1 MLQCW
6 QQVPHNR
13 PSFTQLRSIFST
25 MLQASA
31 VDTYI
36 ELQVDEQAPYYRV
49 KAEDKGEGFSTT
61 STISDDD
68 SVGSFDNQKSEVE
81 KSEVEEFSVLCL
93 EQEPTKELER
103 SSNQSVSPDR
113 NTTSGSIKGVSA
125 LMPSALNLYV
135 TEPQQVAESAGG
147 TDS

>member
-1 MLQCW
+1 M
-6 QQVPHNR
+6 
-13 PSFTQLRSIFST
+13 
-25 MLQASA
+25 
-31 VDTYI
+31 DTYI

-49 KAEDKGEGFSTT
+49 KAEDKREGFSTT

-81 KSEVEEFSVLCL
+81 KREVEEFSVLCL

-125 LMPSALNLYV
+125 LTPSALNLYV
-135 TEPQQVAESAGG
+135 TEPQHVAESAGG